1 MKKILAI
8 LSIGSINS
16 TFAMTTVDVDA
27 HDYTCNKIKVTSS
40 STVAILQMN
49 CTKAKVIMH
58 ELQSGPIMER
68 IPMGGAAMTMVQHPS
83 DDDENFMDKVEFY
96 SDKGTY
102 LVCYYKND
110 KFVKC
115 KAKPTKTAKVTSSAE
130 TARKVNSS
138 NVTASA
144 AK

>member
-1 MKKILAI
+1 MKRILTI
-8 LSIGSINS
+8 LSIVSIS
-16 TFAMTTVDVDA
+16 SAFAMTTVDVDA

-40 STVAILQMN
+40 STVATLQMN
-49 CTKAKVIMH
+49 CNQAKVIMH

-102 LVCYYKND
+102 LICYYKDN

-115 KAKPTKTAKVTSSAE
+115 KSKPAKKPKLVASQAVVKT
-130 TARKVNSS
+130 TAS
-138 NVTASA
+138 NPVASA